1 MVKSLEQT
9 GGGYLMQISAKEMR
23 IDILKMALVAKGTG
37 AHLGGSLSLVEI
49 FSSLYS
55 FINFDK
61 RNLEKRDRIILSK
74 GHGVM
79 AQYAALKQLGLYTQD
94 EIETFK
100 TKNAVVYAHP
110 YIDEMRAID
119 FSSGSLGQGL
129 SLGIG
134 VAIAQKLK
142 KQNKKTYVILGDGEC
157 NEGQVWE
164 AAMSAAHYKLNN
176 LVAIIDKNNIQLDD
190 KTSVI
195 LDMGNLAQ
203 KWESFGFDV
212 IECDGHNES
221 ELLKAYNNQKDKP
234 LVIIANTIKGK
245 GVSFMKHEPSWHFNV
260 LSQSLYEKAMCE
272 VLNA

>member
-1 MVKSLEQT
+1 MEGV
-9 GGGYLMQISAKEMR
+9 YLMRISAKQMR
-23 IDILKMALVAKGTG
+23 IDILKMGFASKGIG
-37 AHLGGSLSLVEI
+37 AHFGGSLSLVEI

-61 RNLEKRDRIILSK
+61 RNLEKRDKIILSK

-110 YIDEMRAID
+110 SMDDKRAID

-129 SLGIG
+129 SLGVG

-157 NEGQVWE
+157 NEGQIWE
-164 AAMSAAHYKLNN
+164 AAMSATHYKLNN
-176 LVAIIDKNNIQLDD
+176 LVVIVDKNGIQLDD
-190 KTSVI
+190 RTDKV
-195 LDMGNLAQ
+195 LNMGDLAQ
-203 KWESFGFDV
+203 KWQSFGFDT
-212 IECDGHNES
+212 IECDGHNET
-221 ELLKAYNNQKDKP
+221 ELLKAYSSQKEKP
-234 LVIIANTIKGK
+234 IAIIANTIKGK
-245 GVSFMKHEPSWHFNV
+245 GVSFMEHSTEWH
-260 LSQSLYEKAMCE
+260 LKAITKDLFEQAINE
-272 VLNA
+272 VDK

>member
-1 MVKSLEQT
+1 
-9 GGGYLMQISAKEMR
+9 MQISAKEMR

-212 IECDGHNES
+212 IECDGH
-221 ELLKAYNNQKDKP
+221 
-234 LVIIANTIKGK
+234 
-245 GVSFMKHEPSWHFNV
+245 
-260 LSQSLYEKAMCE
+260 LSLIHI
-272 VLNA
+272 

>member
-1 MVKSLEQT
+1 MK
-9 GGGYLMQISAKEMR
+9 ISAKEMR

-49 FSSLYS
+49 FSTLYS
-55 FINFDK
+55 FMNFNIKDLNNRDK
-61 RNLEKRDRIILSK
+61 IILGK

-94 EIETFK
+94 EIETFE

-129 SLGIG
+129 SLGVG
-134 VAIAQKLK
+134 AAIAQKLK

-176 LVAIIDKNNIQLDD
+176 LVVIIDNNHLQSDGSTEYVM
-190 KTSVI
+190 KM
-195 LDMGNLAQ
+195 DMLK
-203 KWESFGFDV
+203 KWEAFGFNT
-212 IECDGHNES
+212 IECDGHNEL
-221 ELLKAYNNQKDKP
+221 ELLKAYSSQKENP
-234 LVIIANTIKGK
+234 LAIIANTIKGK
-245 GVSFMKHEPSWHFNV
+245 GVSFMENDRTWHLRV
-260 LSQSLYEKAMCE
+260 LTRDLFEQAMNE
-272 VLNA
+272 VDK